1 MPDVDAIAS
10 DNNHERLGI
19 HGTQNPKVQ
28 PLPTDWLRL
37 SCGSRRPAHWFR
49 KNLRASLNLLEVR
62 GSFPH
67 SMSDPMQQIIQS
79 KDAERRRLRELPWL
93 EKLDMLTKLRQ
104 RHACLQTL
112 RKPAARA
119 SA

>member
-1 MPDVDAIAS
+1 
-10 DNNHERLGI
+10 
-19 HGTQNPKVQ
+19 
-28 PLPTDWLRL
+28 
-37 SCGSRRPAHWFR
+37 
-49 KNLRASLNLLEVR
+49 
-62 GSFPH
+62 
-67 SMSDPMQQIIQS
+67 MSDPMQQIIQS

-104 RHACLQTL
+104 RHLWLQSM

>member
-1 MPDVDAIAS
+1 M
-10 DNNHERLGI
+10 G
-19 HGTQNPKVQ
+19 
-28 PLPTDWLRL
+28 
-37 SCGSRRPAHWFR
+37 
-49 KNLRASLNLLEVR
+49 EVR
-62 GSFPH
+62 ESFPH
-67 SMSDPMQQIIQS
+67 SMSDPIQQIIQS

-104 RHACLQTL
+104 RHLWLQTM